1 MIVIG
6 ASLGGS
12 RALRTLFRNLPG
24 SLPVPLA
31 VVLHRHKET
40 EEQLAPFLQ
49 TGSALVVSEA
59 LDKEPIQPGR
69 IYIAPPDYHL
79 LVEPTCFNLSTDE
92 PVQHARPSID
102 VLFESAADAF
112 GPRVIGVVLTGAGSD
127 GAHGAAQI
135 KRRGGQVVVQDP
147 ETAESPAMPSAV
159 LKATQTP
166 FVRPLNQIA
175 ETLNQL
181 TQAMLRACR
190 ENE

>member
-49 TGSALVVSEA
+49 TGSALVVSAA

-69 IYIAPPDYHL
+69 IYIAPPDYPL
-79 LVEPTCFNLSTDE
+79 LLEPTSFNLSTH
-92 PVQHARPSID
+92 Q
-102 VLFESAADAF
+102 
-112 GPRVIGVVLTGAGSD
+112 
-127 GAHGAAQI
+127 
-135 KRRGGQVVVQDP
+135 
-147 ETAESPAMPSAV
+147 
-159 LKATQTP
+159 
-166 FVRPLNQIA
+166 PLPHPPP
-175 ETLNQL
+175 
-181 TQAMLRACR
+181 
-190 ENE
+190 